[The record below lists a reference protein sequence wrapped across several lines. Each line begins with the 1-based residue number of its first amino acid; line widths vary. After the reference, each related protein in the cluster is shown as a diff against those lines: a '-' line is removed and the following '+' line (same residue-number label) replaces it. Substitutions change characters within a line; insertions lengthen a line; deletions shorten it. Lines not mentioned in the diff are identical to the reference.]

1 MCGIA
6 GFIDKGLGRDSGMEQ
21 LSRMLETIG
30 HRGPDSR
37 GLWNEGPVYLGHNR
51 LSIID
56 LSDNA
61 NQPFTDGDLHLVY
74 NGEIYNYIEL
84 REELK
89 ALGQEFKTD
98 SDTEVLI
105 KSYRQWGVAC
115 VEHFVGMWAF
125 ALWDSG
131 SGALFC
137 SRDRFG
143 IKPFCYI
150 IDGERFCFSS
160 EYKALKKTGP
170 FSNDLNIS
178 QIYRGLQLGWLNYKD
193 ESYFNCI
200 KVLPAAHNLLIT
212 KGRSKIWRY
221 WDIDIKRKSSLG
233 FEEKKEEF
241 KRLFLQSIRQH
252 SRSDVVLASCLSG
265 GLDSSAIVSA
275 AARLTPENIF
285 KTFTIYYDGDGEVD
299 EREFAKTVIKDN
311 PNVEPYFYSPREDEI
326 EEALHEVI
334 HYFDVPISGS
344 APISRH
350 FLMRMIREHDIK
362 VVLDGQG
369 SDEYLAG
376 YRHTAPRY
384 LADIMS
390 RLELGKYLK
399 TLSVIRQNEGLTS
412 GSEMDIAVR
421 SFLHFFLNEEQI
433 SNLEYNKGTFLP
445 KKRKSVV
452 ELERHKGSRVD
463 EFLYHLLFDTK
474 LNSLLHTE
482 DRNSMAYSIEAR
494 VPFLDHRLVEFSF
507 TLSNDDRYH
516 MGVSKFILRESL
528 KELLPAKVYQRKDK
542 KGFVTPG
549 ETKWLR
555 GPLKHYLEEMKHAN
569 YDFLHM
575 DRVRQLITE
584 YERGSN
590 KNVRLIWRLMTLH
603 IWLEK
608 NA

>member
-1 MCGIA
+1 
-6 GFIDKGLGRDSGMEQ
+6 
-21 LSRMLETIG
+21 
-30 HRGPDSR
+30 
-37 GLWNEGPVYLGHNR
+37 
-51 LSIID
+51 
-56 LSDNA
+56 
-61 NQPFTDGDLHLVY
+61 
-74 NGEIYNYIEL
+74 
-84 REELK
+84 
-89 ALGQEFKTD
+89 
-98 SDTEVLI
+98 
-105 KSYRQWGVAC
+105 
-115 VEHFVGMWAF
+115 
-125 ALWDSG
+125 
-131 SGALFC
+131 
-137 SRDRFG
+137 
-143 IKPFCYI
+143 
-150 IDGERFCFSS
+150 
-160 EYKALKKTGP
+160 
-170 FSNDLNIS
+170 
-178 QIYRGLQLGWLNYKD
+178 
-193 ESYFNCI
+193 
-200 KVLPAAHNLLIT
+200 
-212 KGRSKIWRY
+212 
-221 WDIDIKRKSSLG
+221 
-233 FEEKKEEF
+233 
-241 KRLFLQSIRQH
+241 
-252 SRSDVVLASCLSG
+252 
-265 GLDSSAIVSA
+265 
-275 AARLTPENIF
+275 
-285 KTFTIYYDGDGEVD
+285 
-299 EREFAKTVIKDN
+299 
-311 PNVEPYFYSPREDEI
+311 
-326 EEALHEVI
+326 
-334 HYFDVPISGS
+334 
-344 APISRH
+344 
-350 FLMRMIREHDIK
+350 MIREHDIK